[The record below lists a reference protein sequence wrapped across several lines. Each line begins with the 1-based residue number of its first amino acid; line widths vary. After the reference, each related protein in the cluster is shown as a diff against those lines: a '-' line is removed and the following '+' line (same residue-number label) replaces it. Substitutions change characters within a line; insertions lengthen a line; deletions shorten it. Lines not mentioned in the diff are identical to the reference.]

1 MYSES
6 AYGVK
11 VQDRAAF
18 NFDQHL
24 LKVLSS
30 NTRLE
35 ILKHL
40 SQSQMTLTDLARVLD
55 FCKSTVFEHLKKLYE
70 AGLIY
75 RITGR
80 KWIYY
85 RLSKQGHR
93 VMHIL
98 AS

>member
-6 AYGVK
+6 AYGLK
-11 VQDRAAF
+11 VQGKAAPY
-18 NFDQHL
+18 FDEHL

-35 ILKHL
+35 ILKRL

-55 FCKSTVFEHLKKLYE
+55 FCKSTVFEHLRKLYE
-70 AGLIY
+70 AGLVY

-85 RLSKQGHR
+85 KLSKQGSR
-93 VMHIL
+93 VLHMM
-98 AS
+98 AC